1 MQRLSSIISYIR
13 ERSGAWSSKIFIIT
27 LLAFLFFVTGGGISH
42 NMRWRVEHIN
52 VSGANTVS
60 VDAVRELVQEKLKGN
75 YYFVYAR
82 DNSRLFPKKE
92 IEQILLDTL
101 PRLASATVN
110 RIDDHTI
117 TALVTERTPYA
128 LWCGEKPNIG
138 DVQINN
144 CWFIDEEGFV
154 FDQAPIFSKGV
165 YIEVYGKLV
174 EKKNGD
180 PLRSILPRDRFASA
194 NTFAKL
200 LRESV
205 GKPFRIILKPEGE
218 LEVSVYTSAQYPFL
232 SDTTMRFK
240 DESNPVTLVKN
251 LLSAIPV
258 QFPNEVSMKK
268 KLYYI
273 DMRFGNKVIFGFEN

>member
-1 MQRLSSIISYIR
+1 MQRLSTIISYIR
-13 ERSGAWSSKIFIIT
+13 EQSGTWFSKIFIIT

-42 NMRWRVEHIN
+42 NMRWRILHIN

-60 VDAVRELVQEKLKGN
+60 VDAARELVQQKLKGN

-82 DNSRLFPKKE
+82 ENSRLFPKKE
-92 IEQILLDTL
+92 IERMLLDTF
-101 PRLASATVN
+101 PRIASVAVN

-117 TALVTERTPYA
+117 TAVVTERTPYA
-128 LWCGEKPNIG
+128 MWCGEEPSAG

-165 YIEVYGKLV
+165 YTEVYGRLI
-174 EKKNGD
+174 EKKVGD
-180 PLRSILPRDRFASA
+180 PLRGVLPRDRFANA
-194 NTFAKL
+194 NAFAKL

-218 LEVSVYTSAQYPFL
+218 LEASIYTSAQYPFL
-232 SDTTMRFK
+232 SGTTIKFK
-240 DESNPVTLVKN
+240 DESNTATLIKN

-258 QFPNEVSMKK
+258 QFPNNVSLKK
-268 KLYYI
+268 KLHYI